1 MMRRALLPRA
11 VARPVTWTTALRAAF
26 AAAVTAALAVPVHA
40 AGTPAHAA
48 PGAVP
53 LVPPLAPLAA
63 TPASAMA
70 PVLQRYQLDAASL
83 EHIYTVRNGA
93 ARAAAFQRFYGEWLA
108 ALDAL
113 PFDSYGVDDRID
125 WVMLRNQIGFEQRE
139 LEAAGQRQA
148 EAQYL
153 MPFLRPLID
162 MAEARRLMQ
171 PQDGAQSAAV
181 MQKAL
186 NEVRAATGKLASS
199 PAWDSAKPYATRSTA
214 SRAVRTIRA
223 TSQDLKDWYE
233 YYAGYDPQFA
243 WWAKRPYED
252 LAKELTAYADQLQ
265 ERLVGK
271 SAKLLNVTGD
281 PIGREGLVSALQREM
296 IPYTP
301 EELMAL
307 AEKELAWG
315 EAELRKAAREMG
327 YGDDWHAAMEKVKT
341 LYVPPGQQT
350 GMVRGLAQEAIN
362 YVTANDLVTVPEVA
376 RRSWRMDM
384 LSPEAQLVS
393 PFFLGG
399 DTILVSY
406 PTDAMTHE
414 QKLMTMRGNNPHF
427 SRATVHHE
435 LIPGHHLQ
443 MFMSARY
450 HPERMLFDTPFY
462 VEGWAVYWEMLLYER
477 GFAVK
482 PEDRIGM
489 MFWRNHRA
497 ARILF
502 SLGFHLGKIT
512 PEQAVD
518 MLVQRV
524 GHEPDNARAEV
535 RRSFNGDYP
544 PLYQAGY
551 MIGALQL
558 RALAREMTASGWPL
572 KQFHDTV
579 LQSGELPIELL
590 RARLKGQRIERNFAP
605 TWRFYQ

>member
-1 MMRRALLPRA
+1 MRAPLILA
-11 VARPVTWTTALRAAF
+11 
-26 AAAVTAALAVPVHA
+26 AALAA
-40 AGTPAHAA
+40 AFPCALAASQAALTPPMAHFAVQA
-48 PGAVP
+48 QAVP
-53 LVPPLAPLAA
+53 AVI
-63 TPASAMA
+63 S
-70 PVLQRYQLDAASL
+70 RYQLDYASL
-83 EHIYTVRNGA
+83 DHKYTVANGA
-93 ARAAAFQRFYGEWLA
+93 ARQAGMRDFFQQWRS

-113 PFDSYGVDDRID
+113 PFDSYGVEDRID
-125 WVMLRNQIGFEQRE
+125 FVMLRNQIDFELRELAALGKRQRE
-139 LEAAGQRQA
+139 AAPLVPF
-148 EAQYL
+148 AQ
-153 MPFLRPLID
+153 PLIEL
-162 MAEARRLMQ
+162 AEARRMMQ
-171 PQDGAQSAAV
+171 PQDGPAAAALLQRSLGSVKQAQDALLAAGDIHSP
-181 MQKAL
+181 KP
-186 NEVRAATGKLASS
+186 LAS
-199 PAWDSAKPYATRSTA
+199 RSVA
-214 SRAVRTIRA
+214 NRAIMQIAALAR
-223 TSQDLKDWYE
+223 DLKEWNAYYE
-233 YYAGYDPQFA
+233 GFDPTLS
-243 WWAKRPYED
+243 WWVKRPYAD
-252 LAKELTAYADQLQ
+252 LDKALTDYAASLK

-271 SAKLLNVTGD
+271 ESATRLNVTGD
-281 PIGREGLVSALQREM
+281 PIGRDGLVSALQREM

-315 EAELRKAAREMG
+315 EAELRSAAAEMG
-327 YGDDWHAAMEKVKT
+327 YGNDWHAAMEKVKT
-341 LYVPPGQQT
+341 LYVAPGEQT
-350 GMVRGLAQEAIN
+350 AMVRRLAYEAVD
-362 YVTANDLVTVPEVA
+362 YLDANKLVTIPEVA
-376 RRSWRMDM
+376 RQSWRMDM
-384 LSPEAQLVS
+384 LSPERQLVS

-443 MFMSARY
+443 MFMADRY
-450 HPERMLFDTPFY
+450 QPQRRAFDSPFF

-477 GFAVK
+477 KFAVK

-502 SLGFHLGKIT
+502 SLGFHMGKIT

-518 MLVQRV
+518 MLIKRV

-558 RALAREMTASGWPL
+558 RAMKRELVDTGKMSL
-572 KQFHDTV
+572 LDFHDQI
-579 LQSGELPIELL
+579 LMGGMLPQELV
-590 RARLKGQRIERNFAP
+590 RARLKGEKIPRDFKP
-605 TWRFYQ
+605 GWRFYQ

>member
-1 MMRRALLPRA
+1 MRAPLILA
-11 VARPVTWTTALRAAF
+11 
-26 AAAVTAALAVPVHA
+26 AALAA
-40 AGTPAHAA
+40 AFPCALFAA
-48 PGAVP
+48 PSAP
-53 LVPPLAPLAA
+53 LVPPMAQFTVQAQA
-63 TPASAMA
+63 MPAVIA
-70 PVLQRYQLDAASL
+70 RYQLDYASL
-83 EHIYTVRNGA
+83 DHKYTVAGGA
-93 ARAAAFQRFYGEWLA
+93 ARETAMRSFYQQWRA
-108 ALDAL
+108 ALDTL
-113 PFDSYGVDDRID
+113 PFDSYGVEDRID
-125 WVMLRNQIGFEQRE
+125 FVMLRNQIDFELRE
-139 LEAAGQRQA
+139 LAAQARRQA
-148 EAQYL
+148 EAAPL
-153 MPFLRPLID
+153 VPFAPALTDL
-162 MAEARRLMQ
+162 AEVRRMMQ
-171 PQDGAQSAAV
+171 PQDGPSSAALL
-181 MQKAL
+181 QKSLGSVKKAQEAL
-186 NEVRAATGKLASS
+186 LAGGDINAAR
-199 PAWDSAKPYATRSTA
+199 PMA
-214 SRAVRTIRA
+214 SRSVANRA
-223 TSQDLKDWYE
+223 LQRIALLQRDLKEWNE
-233 YYAGYDPQFA
+233 YYEGYDPA
-243 WWAKRPYED
+243 LSWWVKRPYTD
-252 LAKELTAYADQLQ
+252 LDKALTEYAASLK

-271 SAKLLNVTGD
+271 ESPTRLNVTGD

-315 EAELRKAAREMG
+315 EAELRAAAAEMG
-327 YGDDWHAAMEKVKT
+327 YGNDWHAAMEKVKT
-341 LYVPPGQQT
+341 LYVPPGEQT
-350 GMVRGLAQEAIN
+350 AMVRRLAYEAID
-362 YVTANDLVTVPEVA
+362 YLDANELVTIPEVA
-376 RRSWRMDM
+376 RQSWRMDM
-384 LSPEAQLVS
+384 LSPERQLVS

-443 MFMSARY
+443 MFMADRY
-450 HPERMLFDTPFY
+450 QPQRRAFDSPFF

-477 GFAVK
+477 KFAVK

-502 SLGFHLGKIT
+502 SLGFHMGKIT
-512 PEQAVD
+512 PEQAVE

-558 RALAREMTASGWPL
+558 RAMKRELVDSGKMGL
-572 KQFHDTV
+572 RDFHDQI
-579 LQSGELPIELL
+579 LMGGMLPQELV
-590 RARLKGQRIERNFAP
+590 RARLKGEKIGRDFKP
-605 TWRFYQ
+605 GWRFY